1 MPPAIETMIATAY
14 RIACVAAALSACS
27 LHAASLFTEKDLA
40 IARQAIS
47 TAQASDLAYAI
58 TASLTTEVGPRPA
71 GSENDARAVAW
82 GRAKLIELGF
92 ENVRI
97 EPVKINAWSRG
108 SAHADIIAPY
118 PQHLAV
124 AALGNSVSTPAAG
137 IKAEIAYYE
146 TFDQLKADTSD
157 RARGKIVF
165 IDSKFVRTQDG
176 KGYGTNVPARI
187 SGSVEAAKRG
197 ALAVLIRSIGTD
209 RDRLPHTGTM
219 IYDAKVNPIPAAAV
233 SIPDADMMVRQVN
246 SGKPVKVF
254 LAMKNST
261 AKGKLSHNVIGEI
274 RGSEK
279 PEEIVAIGG
288 HLDSWDLGTGAID
301 DGAGIGITV
310 AAAKIL
316 KESGVRPRRTIR
328 VIMFAN
334 EENGLDGG
342 RAYAAAH
349 GKEKHQRVSECDLGA
364 DRVYKIHTWGDA
376 ATQPW
381 LNEIAAVIAPLG
393 VESGDH
399 EAGGGADLG
408 PMVREHGAPSVT
420 LAQDA
425 SRYFDYHHTAND
437 TLDKID
443 PVQMKQNVA
452 SWAAVVWLAA
462 QADVSFVQG
471 VKK

>member
-1 MPPAIETMIATAY
+1 MTPTAA
-14 RIACVAAALSACS
+14 RIIFIALSFAGAITPCA
-27 LHAASLFTEKDLA
+27 LHAASLFAEKDLA
-40 IARQAIS
+40 IARQAMT
-47 TAQASDLAYAI
+47 TAQGSDLAYDI

-71 GSENDARAVAW
+71 GSANDAKAVAW
-82 GRAKLIELGF
+82 GKAKLTALGF
-92 ENVRI
+92 ENVRL
-97 EPVKINAWSRG
+97 EPVKINAWNRG
-108 SAHADIIAPY
+108 SAHADIIAPF

-124 AALGNSVSTPAAG
+124 TALGNSVSTPAAG

-146 TFDQLKADTSD
+146 TFEQLKADTSD

-165 IDSKFVRTQDG
+165 IDSKFVRSREG
-176 KGYGTNVPARI
+176 AGYGRNVPARI
-187 SGSVEAAKRG
+187 SGSVEAGKRG

-219 IYDAKVNPIPAAAV
+219 IYDAKVKPIPAAAV

-254 LAMKNST
+254 LSMKNST
-261 AKGKLSHNVIGEI
+261 TKGKLSHNVIGEI
-274 RGSEK
+274 RGSDK

-316 KESGVRPRRTIR
+316 KDTGVRPKRTIR

-334 EENGLDGG
+334 EENGLDGA

-349 GKEKHQRVSECDLGA
+349 GKEKHQLVSESDGGA
-364 DRVYKIHTWGDA
+364 DSIYKMHTWGDD
-376 ATQPW
+376 ATLPW
-381 LNEIAAVIAPLG
+381 MKEIAAVIAPLG
-393 VESGDH
+393 IELG
-399 EAGGGADLG
+399 EIQAGGGADLG
-408 PMVREHGAPSVT
+408 PMVRDHGAPSVT
-420 LAQDA
+420 LAQDV

-452 SWAAVVWLAA
+452 AWVAVVWLAA
-462 QADVSFVQG
+462 QAELSFVPG